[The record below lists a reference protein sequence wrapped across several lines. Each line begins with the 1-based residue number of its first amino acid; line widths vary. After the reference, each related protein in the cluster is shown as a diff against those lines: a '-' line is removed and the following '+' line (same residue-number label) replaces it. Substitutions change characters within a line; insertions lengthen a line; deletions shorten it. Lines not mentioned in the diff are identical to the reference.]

1 MDVNKCVYCGKVIKD
16 GEFKIKSLFYE
27 NGYVCEECVWRE
39 DNMWLKEAN
48 KNRFPDFTD
57 ELKKE
62 NLIEIMEDNDIDEY

>member
-16 GEFKIKSLFYE
+16 GEFKIKSLFYD
-27 NGYVCEECVWRE
+27 GYVCEECVWRE
-39 DNMWLKEAN
+39 DNMWLKESN